1 LAASLVLSPVT
12 GSSSLSIMMYKTI
25 GVLFVSLMIISLG
38 ACSNMESEAQLSK
51 EEITIDEAA
60 MEDKPLK
67 LMTLTA
73 TVTYIDLEG
82 GFYGLITDKGKKLL
96 PINLEKEHQI
106 DGTVLSFSSKRITT
120 RHTTKQWGQLV
131 EMVDVK
137 LITSAENNDL

>member
-1 LAASLVLSPVT
+1 
-12 GSSSLSIMMYKTI
+12 MMYKTI
-25 GVLFVSLMIISLG
+25 CVLFVSLMIISLG
-38 ACSNMESEAQLSK
+38 ACSNTEPEAQLSK

-82 GFYGLITDKGKKLL
+82 GFYGLITDKGTKLL

-106 DGTVLSFSSKRITT
+106 DGTVLSFSSKRTTT
-120 RHTTKQWGQLV
+120 RVTTKQWGQLV
-131 EMVDVK
+131 ELIDVK
-137 LITSAENNDL
+137 LITSAANNDL

>member
-1 LAASLVLSPVT
+1 
-12 GSSSLSIMMYKTI
+12 MMYKTI
-25 GVLFVSLMIISLG
+25 SILFISLMIINLA
-38 ACSNMESEAQLSK
+38 ACSNMEPEAQLSK

-120 RHTTKQWGQLV
+120 RFTTKQWGQLV
-131 EMVDVK
+131 ELVDVK
-137 LITSAENNDL
+137 LITSAANNYL